1 MEPEPVEERA
11 DDEIAG
17 EPAGVGSGEA
27 GVGEPRGAI
36 GPGAGEAGAIGPG
49 AGEPMAA
56 IVEQIR
62 LADEAW
68 ARGDRAG
75 AVRAWRA
82 LLRAGGSE
90 GARPDAV
97 EIMLR
102 VRLLPVAGNLAP
114 LWLERPLDVA
124 MQRCA
129 DLAYA
134 EPGAGP
140 NTPAA
145 WCRVAMADYDLWMP
159 DIAGAD
165 PGRVASDLVSLAGWA
180 PADERVAAAGAARGS
195 EGGSGSEENPF
206 PGTWV
211 LGWGVAVAPGAGA
224 GVGLHF
230 LHPDLGFQGMR
241 LGFDTAVDTLGG
253 FSLAGSF
260 SERPSHRS
268 LVVRASGGN
277 LRGAV
282 WGDGNGDADEGAAY
296 AWQTAQGA
304 AGFSSTYGRVS
315 FAGGGEARWDH
326 AVVYDPPGD
335 VPDAAGGAA
344 VGPWASLRWA
354 GPVDVRIA
362 GDVNGTQAGPA
373 FALATAGVRVA
384 IRGREEMAGQVVG
397 RLIGQAS
404 TDGPF
409 FRLPSAGGSTLLRGA
424 PAGRYRGPLLVGA
437 QVEYRH
443 VIYGPVKT
451 AAFIDTAW
459 VSTWQA
465 EPLVDDLHLS
475 AGAGLRLVLPPADLN
490 TTRIDVGVVP
500 GLDGTVTWGV
510 VVAWGEAF

>member
-1 MEPEPVEERA
+1 MEPVEAA
-11 DDEIAG
+11 DVYGCDALVEATHAPDSG
-17 EPAGVGSGEA
+17 PAQA
-27 GVGEPRGAI
+27 L
-36 GPGAGEAGAIGPG
+36 
-49 AGEPMAA
+49 
-56 IVEQIR
+56 R
-62 LADEAW
+62 LACVYAELTRAGDERW
-68 ARGDRAG
+68 ANGDRAG
-75 AVRAWRA
+75 AVQIWRGQMR
-82 LLRAGGSE
+82 L
-90 GARPDAV
+90 PDAYTDATK
-97 EIMLR
+97 IMLR
-102 VRLLPVAGNLAP
+102 VRLLPVSGSLAP
-114 LWLERPLDVA
+114 LWLERPLDTA

-134 EPGAGP
+134 DPGAGP

-165 PGRVASDLVSLAGWA
+165 PARVAGDLASLAGWQ
-180 PADERVAAAGAARGS
+180 PADERIARAGAAGGP

-230 LHPDLGFQGMR
+230 LHPDVGFQGMR
-241 LGFDTAVDTLGG
+241 LGFDAAVDTLGG

-296 AWQTAQGA
+296 AWQTAQSA
-304 AGFSSTYGRVS
+304 AGFSSTYGHLVLS
-315 FAGGGEARWDH
+315 GGGEGRWDH
-326 AVVYDPPGD
+326 AVVYDPPGA
-335 VPDAAGGAA
+335 VPDAGGGAA
-344 VGPWASLRWA
+344 VGPWASVRWS
-354 GPVDVRIA
+354 GPIDVRLA
-362 GDVNGTQAGPA
+362 GEVNGTQAGPA

-384 IRGREEMAGQVVG
+384 IRGREERAGQVVG
-397 RLIGQAS
+397 RVIGQAS
-404 TDGPF
+404 TEGPF
-409 FRLPSAGGSTLLRGA
+409 FRLPSVGGSTLLRGA

-451 AAFIDTAW
+451 AVFIDTAW
-459 VSTWQA
+459 VSAWQA
-465 EPLVDDLHLS
+465 EPSADDLHLS

-500 GLDGTVTWGV
+500 DFGGTVTWGV

>member
-1 MEPEPVEERA
+1 VEAEARA
-11 DDEIAG
+11 AG
-17 EPAGVGSGEA
+17 FFYSGL
-27 GVGEPRGAI
+27 VSPS
-36 GPGAGEAGAIGPG
+36 
-49 AGEPMAA
+49 
-56 IVEQIR
+56 
-62 LADEAW
+62 D
-68 ARGDRAG
+68 
-75 AVRAWRA
+75 
-82 LLRAGGSE
+82 
-90 GARPDAV
+90 
-97 EIMLR
+97 
-102 VRLLPVAGNLAP
+102 
-114 LWLERPLDVA
+114 
-124 MQRCA
+124 
-129 DLAYA
+129 
-134 EPGAGP
+134 
-140 NTPAA
+140 

-159 DIAGAD
+159 AIAGAD
-165 PGRVASDLVSLAGWA
+165 PARVPGDLASLAGWA
-180 PADERVAAAGAARGS
+180 PADERVAAAGAAVGS
-195 EGGSGSEENPF
+195 AGRPVGSENPF

-241 LGFDTAVDTLGG
+241 LGFDAAVDTLGG

-326 AVVYDPPGD
+326 AVVYDPPGAL
-335 VPDAAGGAA
+335 PDAAGGAA
-344 VGPWASLRWA
+344 VGPWASVRWS
-354 GPVDVRIA
+354 GPIDVRLA
-362 GDVNGTQAGPA
+362 GEVNGTQAGPA

-404 TDGPF
+404 TAGPF

-451 AAFIDTAW
+451 AFIDTAW
-459 VSTWQA
+459 VSAWQA
-465 EPLVDDLHLS
+465 EPIGDDLHLS

-500 GLDGTVTWGV
+500 GLDGAFTWGV